1 MIKSMTA
8 YGKCTIQLAD
18 KKINIEIRSLNSKGL
33 DLNMRAPSAYKAH
46 ELSFRK
52 KIASAVERGK
62 IDFSLY
68 IEKTGVDAISQINTP
83 VIQAYIEELK
93 NITNI
98 SGEKALEIAMRLP
111 ESLSSSKEEIE
122 AEELNQI
129 NSGIDQA
136 LDAFN
141 TFREE
146 EGAALADD
154 FNHRIKRL
162 KELLDEASELDVDRL
177 ASIRTRLEKAV
188 ADLRENVD
196 QNRFEQELIF
206 YLEKYDITEEKVR
219 LSNHLDYFT
228 QTMDSKSTGKKLGFI
243 AQEIGREINTMG
255 SKANDAALQKIVV
268 QMKDELEKIKEQ
280 LLNVL

>member
-1 MIKSMTA
+1 MTA

-68 IEKTGVDAISQINTP
+68 IEKTGVDTISQINTP

-122 AEELNQI
+122 ADELNQI

-136 LDAFN
+136 LEAFN

-146 EGAALADD
+146 EGAALAED
-154 FNHRIKRL
+154 FNQRIASIKS
-162 KELLDEASELDVDRL
+162 LLDEATEIDVNRL
-177 ASIRTRLEKAV
+177 AGIRTRLEKAV
-188 ADLRENVD
+188 ADLKENVD

-219 LSNHLDYFT
+219 LSNHLDYFI
-228 QTMDSKSTGKKLGFI
+228 QTMKAESTGKKLGFI

-255 SKANDAALQKIVV
+255 SKANDASLQKIVV

-280 LLNVL
+280 LFNIL

>member
-1 MIKSMTA
+1 MTA

>member
-1 MIKSMTA
+1 MTA
-8 YGKCTIQLAD
+8 YGKCTIQIAD
-18 KKINIEIRSLNSKGL
+18 KKITIEIRSLNSKGL

-68 IEKTGVDAISQINTP
+68 IEKTGVDTISKINTP
-83 VIQAYIEELK
+83 VIQAYMEELK

-98 SGEKALEIAMRLP
+98 SGEKALELAMRLP
-111 ESLSSSKEEIE
+111 ESLSSPKEEIE
-122 AEELNQI
+122 DEEFHQI

-136 LDAFN
+136 LAAFN
-141 TFREE
+141 AFREE
-146 EGAALADD
+146 EGAALTED
-154 FNHRIKRL
+154 FNQRIASIKS
-162 KELLDEASELDVDRL
+162 LLEEATSIDVDRI
-177 ASIRTRLEKAV
+177 AGIRTRLEKAV
-188 ADLRENVD
+188 ADLKENVD

-219 LSNHLDYFT
+219 LSNHLDYFI
-228 QTMDSKSTGKKLGFI
+228 QTMKAESTGKKLGFI

-255 SKANDAALQKIVV
+255 SKANNASLQKIVV

>member
-1 MIKSMTA
+1 MTA

-68 IEKTGVDAISQINTP
+68 IEKTGVDTISQINIP

-122 AEELNQI
+122 ADELNQI

-136 LDAFN
+136 LEAFN

-146 EGAALADD
+146 EGAALAED
-154 FNHRIKRL
+154 FNQRIASIKS
-162 KELLDEASELDVDRL
+162 LLDEATEIDVNRL
-177 ASIRTRLEKAV
+177 AGIRTRLEKAV
-188 ADLRENVD
+188 ADLKENVD

-219 LSNHLDYFT
+219 LSNHLDYFI
-228 QTMDSKSTGKKLGFI
+228 QTMKAESTGKKLGFI

-255 SKANDAALQKIVV
+255 SKANDASLQKIVV